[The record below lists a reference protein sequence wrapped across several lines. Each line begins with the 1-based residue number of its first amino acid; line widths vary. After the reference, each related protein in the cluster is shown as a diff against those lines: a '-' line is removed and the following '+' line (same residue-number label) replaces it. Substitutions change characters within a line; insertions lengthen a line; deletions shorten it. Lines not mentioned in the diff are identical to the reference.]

1 MNVIKTVVIVVAV
14 VVRCCC
20 FPPHTHTHTV
30 HKAHKHPQVW
40 LNGMEVTQF
49 TYFQQA
55 GGKPLTAP
63 AVEITYGLER
73 ILMNLQGV
81 SHFKDIQYAPGIT
94 YGELFMQNEYEMSVY
109 NLDEADVEDQRARFA
124 LFEKVRPKDC
134 LLCSFVKTFTV

>member
-1 MNVIKTVVIVVAV
+1 
-14 VVRCCC
+14 
-20 FPPHTHTHTV
+20 
-30 HKAHKHPQVW
+30 
-40 LNGMEVTQF
+40 MEVTQF

-55 GGKPLTAP
+55 GGKPLSAP

-94 YGELFMQNEYEMSVY
+94 YGELFLQNEYEMSVY

-124 LFEKVRPKDC
+124 LFEKVGGTKESMLCAVYYSVCSVLQRVQCAVLFVSC
-134 LLCSFVKTFTV
+134 LVITCAHL